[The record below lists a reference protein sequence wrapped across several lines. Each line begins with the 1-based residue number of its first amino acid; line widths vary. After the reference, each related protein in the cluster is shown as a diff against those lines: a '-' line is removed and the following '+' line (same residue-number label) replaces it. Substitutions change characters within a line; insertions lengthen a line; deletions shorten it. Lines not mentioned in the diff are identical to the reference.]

1 MAKPCS
7 FEGCSQPA
15 RTLGLCPKHYMRL
28 RRHGAAAIVHKRG
41 RHPDPYLQELRAQLR
56 VSPRTLARIKYAEVL
71 NHAFCRMTGIDSMMP
86 LAIDKAR
93 RPGGEV
99 SVVALVEL
107 IETWCAIVGTGEG
120 CKERDEL
127 FRAGLQN
134 KARSIIVS
142 KS

>member
-1 MAKPCS
+1 
-7 FEGCSQPA
+7 
-15 RTLGLCPKHYMRL
+15 MRL